1 MKIERFKTNLYAKF
15 LLILMNWKILW
26 DTLIW
31 YCESRGI
38 LVSLIKFYKR
48 LVSRQKEIYKKITQ
62 SEEEFKNEILK
73 LLTLPKAKDQLEKR
87 KGNFHFLN

>member
-1 MKIERFKTNLYAKF
+1 
-15 LLILMNWKILW
+15 MNWKILW

-48 LVSRQKEIYKKITQ
+48 LVSRQKEISKKITQ
-62 SEEEFKNEILK
+62 SAEEFKNEILK
-73 LLTLPKAKDQLEKR
+73 LLTLPKAMIQLEKK
-87 KGNFHFLN
+87 KGKLSLLELILMQ